1 MTICSYLEITPEIIE
16 NFQKNLKIISVIW
29 FGRQQVIADELGVTR
44 QLINN
49 MSAGRTIVTKRIVL
63 ATMYLISKKLDEL
76 PSLCELSAL
85 CLSGI
90 LHADLQMLSRIYE
103 VVGRIGWGSGRRTEP
118 LYTNPETMSY
128 IVNGR

>member
-29 FGRQQVIADELGVTR
+29 FGRQQVLANELGITR
-44 QLINN
+44 QLIYN
-49 MSAGRTIVTKRIVL
+49 MASKHALVTKRVVL

-90 LHADLQMLSRIYE
+90 LHSDPQMLSRIYE
-103 VVGRIGWGSGRRTEP
+103 VIGRIGYGRHTEP